1 MRNVK
6 ELVINIPN
14 FLITDNEGNHIAI
27 NVSSILKSLIIES
40 IFIITNQQKR
50 AIAIISGKK
59 TSTLFTDRGIEQP
72 AEHFISFMP

>member
-27 NVSSILKSLIIES
+27 NVSSILKPLIIES
-40 IFIITNQQKR
+40 TIFIANQPLR
-50 AIAIISGKK
+50 AIAIISGEKDGN
-59 TSTLFTDRGIEQP
+59 SIYGPR
-72 AEHFISFMP
+72 